1 MPDEHGYPT
10 KEEILARPLLF
21 KRETLLAVKAWK
33 VEHFDGQWGTKT
45 LEQKLASLCA
55 LVDILDGGR
64 RTVRVTIGDH
74 YSYWPDLR
82 MIMLDGGRPSILSTI
97 HEMGHHVRGHSELEA
112 CRYSVFMFQ
121 KVFPRQYARLTW
133 QEHMLVLA

>member
-21 KRETLLAVKAWK
+21 KRETLAAVKAWK
-33 VEHFDGQWGTKT
+33 VEHFDGQWGSKT

-55 LVDILDGGR
+55 LVDVLDNGR
-64 RTVRVTIGDH
+64 RTVRVTIGNR
-74 YSYWPDLR
+74 YCYYPDSRLLV
-82 MIMLDGGRPSILSTI
+82 LDGNLPSIISTL
-97 HEMGHHVRGHSELEA
+97 HEMGHHRRGESELEA

-121 KVFPRQYARLTW
+121 KAFPRQYERLVW
-133 QEHMLVLA
+133 DRHMLVR